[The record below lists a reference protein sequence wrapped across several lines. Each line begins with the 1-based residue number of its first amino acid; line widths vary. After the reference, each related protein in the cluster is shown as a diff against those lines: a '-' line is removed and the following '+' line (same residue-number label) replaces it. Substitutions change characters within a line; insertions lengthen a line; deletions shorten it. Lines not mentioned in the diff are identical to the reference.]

1 MHPAILPSASPPATP
16 ARTVPGDADWGTG
29 TADLGE
35 ASQLSSEAAASWT
48 GPHCLAGTGN
58 IEATLRR
65 GLDVVLSVIA
75 LLFCLPLLATIG
87 VAVAATSRGPVLYRQ
102 DRVGLNGRLFQMIK
116 FRSMR
121 VDAEVSGAQWAAKSD
136 TRVTLLG
143 RVLRL
148 TRLDELPQL
157 FNVLAGSMS
166 LVGPRPER
174 PMFVAQLSAVIPFFE
189 DRTLVRPGLT
199 GWAQVNYPY
208 GASVEDARRKL
219 AYDLYYLQHRS
230 LWLDVKILLRTVG
243 VVCTL
248 SGAR

>member
-1 MHPAILPSASPPATP
+1 MHPAIFTPASPPAAI
-16 ARTVPGDADWGTG
+16 ARTAPG
-29 TADLGE
+29 TADYGAGTASGGDAGQLG
-35 ASQLSSEAAASWT
+35 SETAASWT
-48 GPHCLAGTGN
+48 GPHCLADTGN
-58 IEATLRR
+58 VEARLRR
-65 GLDVVLSVIA
+65 SLDVMLSFSV
-75 LLFCLPLLATIG
+75 LLFCLPLLVAIA
-87 VAVAATSRGPVLYRQ
+87 VAVAATSRGSVLYYQ
-102 DRVGLNGRLFQMIK
+102 DRVGLNGCLFRMIK

-121 VDAEVSGAQWAAKSD
+121 VDAEADGAQWAAKGD
-136 TRVTLLG
+136 TRVTPLG

-174 PMFVAQLSAVIPFFE
+174 PVFVTQLSAVIPFFE

-208 GASVEDARRKL
+208 GASVEDARKKL

-230 LWLDVKILLRTVG
+230 LWLDAKILLRTVG

-248 SGAR
+248 YGAR

>member
-1 MHPAILPSASPPATP
+1 MQRPAVDQSCI
-16 ARTVPGDADWGTG
+16 V
-29 TADLGE
+29 
-35 ASQLSSEAAASWT
+35 
-48 GPHCLAGTGN
+48 
-58 IEATLRR
+58 
-65 GLDVVLSVIA
+65 
-75 LLFCLPLLATIG
+75 
-87 VAVAATSRGPVLYRQ
+87 

-121 VDAEVSGAQWAAKSD
+121 MDAEADGAQWAAKGD
-136 TRVTLLG
+136 TRVTPLG

-174 PMFVAQLSAVIPFFE
+174 PVFVTQLSAVIPSFE

-208 GASVEDARRKL
+208 GASVEDTRRKL

-230 LWLDVKILLRTVG
+230 LWLDAKILLRTVG